1 MVQQETRA
9 QQETDSGQMNEEQVI
24 YVSIGIV
31 IVILISSVVIWGIGL
46 FQQQQ
51 AASYQNK
58 IAGVETEVA
67 ELEVI
72 EEKALA
78 LGVQEERLD
87 SLYSTQTEWSD
98 LVKDLGTKAVKGVK
112 FIQVTVD
119 KVEQQV
125 TIDGKS
131 NTYLNLN
138 RQVVA
143 LQESKFF
150 DQLNIASAQVDDQGD
165 IQFQITGILTN

>member
-1 MVQQETRA
+1 MVQQK
-9 QQETDSGQMNEEQVI
+9 TDSGQMDEEQVI
-24 YVSIGIV
+24 YVSIGV
-31 IVILISSVVIWGIGL
+31 VVVILISSVVIWGIGL
-46 FQQQQ
+46 VQQQQ

-67 ELEVI
+67 ELEAV
-72 EEKALA
+72 EGKALA

-87 SLYSTQTEWSD
+87 SLYSSQTQWSD
-98 LVKDLGTKAVKGVK
+98 LIKDLGVKAVKGVK

-125 TIDGKS
+125 TIDGRS

-143 LQESKFF
+143 LQESSFF

-165 IQFQITGILTN
+165 IQFQVIGVLAN